1 ALQRAAAVVQKCF
14 DVSSRALG
22 LEKDDVIT
30 DEIPNLVFGELTSA
44 QVDELKKMDED
55 NLVDEEELYLPDVDD
70 EGEE

>member
-1 ALQRAAAVVQKCF
+1 VLPLSFRSVSTCRAALSVW
-14 DVSSRALG
+14 
-22 LEKDDVIT
+22 KDDVIT